1 MYLYIMKIDLNINNY
16 NRSELI
22 DMINLPINFDKIIL
36 EEQTKK
42 IIENILKDS
51 SINKSLKDN
60 IIIFLNNVKNV
71 ILDPNS
77 IKIANTNII
86 KESNNIIQIQKSIPF
101 VNSRPNEYFIGAI
114 NPLKKRTII
123 QNLNIDTRFR
133 DNFHNST
140 ASNFNI
146 TIPIKINNILQ
157 MQLISI
163 QLPNIYYTISSAY
176 NNNYFSI
183 TINGLNSKI
192 SIPFGNYNPVTIM
205 DAINTNLTALGA
217 PFSFVSFTADPNTLK
232 TIIEPNGSGTITSLE
247 LTFYEPN
254 DDNTCNPIIQQLTL
268 GWLLGFRQS
277 YYKDE
282 LNYISEGAIDLYG
295 SKYFYLVVDD
305 FNNNVNDNFVGAFKS
320 SILQKN
326 IIARITPNKEI
337 EPIKV
342 LFQNDFGLV
351 APAREYFGPINIQML
366 NIQLL
371 DEYGRIVDLN
381 NMDYNFCLSLITI
394 YDL

>member
-1 MYLYIMKIDLNINNY
+1 MNFNLSINDY
-16 NRSELI
+16 TYDELI
-22 DMINLPINFDKIIL
+22 EMFGLPVNFDKIIL
-36 EEQTKK
+36 ETQ
-42 IIENILKDS
+42 
-51 SINKSLKDN
+51 INKLVNKINLDKSIKEKTKQLTID
-60 IIIFLNNVKNV
+60 FLNKAKNLF
-71 ILDPNS
+71 LDRFKDPQTEIISIDNNS
-77 IKIANTNII
+77 H
-86 KESNNIIQIQKSIPF
+86 IIQKQKNTAY

-183 TINGLNSKI
+183 TINGINSKI

-217 PFSFVSFTADPNTLK
+217 PFSFVSFIADPNTSK
-232 TIIEPNGSGTITSLE
+232 TTIEPNGSGTITSLE

-268 GWLLGFRQS
+268 GWLLGFRQP

-282 LNYISEGAIDLYG
+282 LNYISEGAIDLTG

-351 APAREYFGPINIQML
+351 APPREYFGPINIQML

-381 NMDYNFCLSLITI
+381 NMNYNFCLSLITI

>member
-1 MYLYIMKIDLNINNY
+1 MNFDLSIDDYNY
-16 NRSELI
+16 DELI
-22 DMINLPINFDKIIL
+22 EMFGLPVNFDKIIL
-36 EEQTKK
+36 ENQ
-42 IIENILKDS
+42 
-51 SINKSLKDN
+51 INKLVNKINLDKSIKEKTKQLTID
-60 IIIFLNNVKNV
+60 FLNKSKNL
-71 ILDPNS
+71 ILNRFKDPQTEIISIDNNS
-77 IKIANTNII
+77 H
-86 KESNNIIQIQKSIPF
+86 IIQKQKNTAY

-140 ASNFNI
+140 SSNFNI
-146 TIPIKINNILQ
+146 TTPIKINNILQ

-183 TINGLNSKI
+183 TINGINI
-192 SIPFGNYNPVTIM
+192 NFSIPFGNYNPVTIM
-205 DAINTNLTALGA
+205 DAINANLMALGS

-254 DDNTCNPIIQQLTL
+254 DDNTCNPIIPQLTL

-277 YYKDE
+277 HYKDE
-282 LNYISEGAIDLYG
+282 LNYISEGAIDLTG

-351 APAREYFGPINIQML
+351 SPPREYFGPINIQML

-371 DEYGRIVDLN
+371 DEYGRFVDLN